1 MIDVQKADDAHIPG
15 IIYVCRAGYRDV
27 SKCILSE
34 SYIEKQCETYYNPD
48 RIAKEVGEP
57 THSWGGYF
65 VALDH
70 GQVVG
75 AAGGGMTKKGTGWLY
90 VIYLDP
96 QRRNEGIGTKLLDA
110 VTQQQK
116 AFGAREQFVT
126 VQRGNVKGIPFYEA
140 RGFIFQE
147 EIVSNNLDEEPGAVV
162 YKFRRSI

>member
-1 MIDVQKADDAHIPG
+1 
-15 IIYVCRAGYRDV
+15 
-27 SKCILSE
+27 
-34 SYIEKQCETYYNPD
+34 
-48 RIAKEVGEP
+48 
-57 THSWGGYF
+57 
-65 VALDH
+65 
-70 GQVVG
+70 
-75 AAGGGMTKKGTGWLY
+75 MTKKGTGWLY

-147 EIVSNNLDEEPGAVV
+147 EIVSNNLDKEPGAVV